1 MTIRIPRGGA
11 AMLGSAI
18 LATCLLASAVV
29 SAQQSAGANRA
40 TAKRPDLSG
49 TWLSGQFV
57 ASFGL
62 KRQDNG
68 TVKTAEVDRS
78 ARLPPPAV
86 VPGALP
92 STPEPSYKPEFQA
105 RVKDLIDHQSKT
117 DPVFYCGRPGVPRIG
132 PPRRIV
138 QLPNEVIFLYEDMSG
153 DTYRVIPTD
162 GRPHDPAADP
172 SVNGNSG
179 ARWQGNVL
187 VVDVRNFTDDT
198 WFGEQGY
205 FHTSAL
211 HVIERLWSNGPD
223 LVYQVTVEDPN
234 VLTAPWTM
242 APRVVKRSSLP
253 LEESPPCRDQDGPLL
268 LNDDHHDQ
276 R

>member
-1 MTIRIPRGGA
+1 MTTRIPRRVA
-11 AMLGSAI
+11 LMFGSAA
-18 LATCLLASAVV
+18 LTAGLLASAAV
-29 SAQQSAGANRA
+29 SAQQPAGAKR
-40 TAKRPDLSG
+40 TAGQRPDLSG

-57 ASFGL
+57 ASYGL

-78 ARLPPPAV
+78 ARRAPTGV

-92 STPEPSYKPEFQA
+92 STSGPSYKPEFQA
-105 RVKDLIDHQSKT
+105 RVTDLIDHQSKT
-117 DPVFYCGRPGVPRIG
+117 DPVFYCARPGVPRIG

-138 QLPNEVIFLYEDMSG
+138 QLPDEVIFLYEDMSG

-172 SVNGNSG
+172 AVNGNSV

-187 VVDVRNFTDDT
+187 VIDVRNFTDDT

-211 HVIERLWSNGPD
+211 HVIERLWRTGDD
-223 LVYQVTVEDPN
+223 LVYQVTVEDPT